1 MTEAQE
7 AIARALLREAL
18 DWVGMVNLT
27 DAEEERAEE
36 VAARIERLLVDLGE
50 LKRGRRHSYRQ
61 VAELEAEL
69 WPAG

>member
-7 AIARALLREAL
+7 KLARELLRESL

-36 VAARIERLLVDLGE
+36 VASRIERLLVDLGE
-50 LKRGRRHSYRQ
+50 IKRGRHYSYRQ
-61 VAELEAEL
+61 VADLEVEL
-69 WPAG
+69 WPMG